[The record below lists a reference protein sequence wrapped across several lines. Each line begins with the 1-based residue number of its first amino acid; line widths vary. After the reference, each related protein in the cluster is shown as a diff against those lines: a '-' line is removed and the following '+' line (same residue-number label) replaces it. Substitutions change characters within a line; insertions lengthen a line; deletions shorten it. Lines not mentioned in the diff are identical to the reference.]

1 MSEIRLK
8 VEEVFRGIFPEAG
21 EFADNLSSGDIRAWD
36 SLNHI
41 VLISKI
47 EEKFSIKFELHEIL
61 TMQTFG
67 EICIGVDRKMKS

>member
-8 VEEVFRGIFPEAG
+8 VEEVFRGLFPEAG
-21 EFADNLSSGDIRAWD
+21 EFSDDISSEDIRAWD

-47 EEKFSIKFELHEIL
+47 EEKFAIKFELDEIL

-67 EICIGVDRKMKS
+67 EICIGVDKKLNS